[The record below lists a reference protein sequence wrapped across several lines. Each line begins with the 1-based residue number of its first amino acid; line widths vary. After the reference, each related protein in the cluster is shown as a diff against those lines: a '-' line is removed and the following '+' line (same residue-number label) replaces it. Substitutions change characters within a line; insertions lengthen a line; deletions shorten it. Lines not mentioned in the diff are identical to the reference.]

1 MIFPRLVHTPAHTNA
16 HIISHYRRRL
26 LIGYWKCYAA
36 AHLCSAIE
44 VEKEK
49 PEAQPSRVSTSTGTS
64 CQFFGKGRGC
74 LGTYLYIYLYIRT
87 HTHIY
92 IYTYIYACTRMLY
105 LVPLY
110 MFEMYLLYTGIYVW
124 IDTYCSRRT
133 LTIDR
138 HRGFI
143 VELVMCMFKSFIF
156 AEAQSWCTLHWM
168 NSSIS
173 PYIYDLDE
181 LVPEW

>member
-1 MIFPRLVHTPAHTNA
+1 MLCSRPFVFSNRGGERETGGTAFSCLDVHWDKLSVLWKRKRLSWNIFVHIFVHTYTHA
-16 HIISHYRRRL
+16 
-26 LIGYWKCYAA
+26 
-36 AHLCSAIE
+36 
-44 VEKEK
+44 
-49 PEAQPSRVSTSTGTS
+49 
-64 CQFFGKGRGC
+64 
-74 LGTYLYIYLYIRT
+74 YIYILI
-87 HTHIY
+87 
-92 IYTYIYACTRMLY
+92 YIYACTRMLY